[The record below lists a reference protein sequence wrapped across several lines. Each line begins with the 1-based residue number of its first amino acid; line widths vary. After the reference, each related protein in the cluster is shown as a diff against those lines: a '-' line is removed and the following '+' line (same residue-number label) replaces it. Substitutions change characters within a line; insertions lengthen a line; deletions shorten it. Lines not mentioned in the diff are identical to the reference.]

1 MTKLLSL
8 TELTSQAIEK
18 ETEALSL
25 MDEVP
30 SVTLMQAVRDNI
42 DVWEANLFPLLK
54 ARKIPC
60 YVYLTNLLEKSG
72 YKSVKPENLC
82 VVVNKV
88 RKERSSRG

>member
-30 SVTLMQAVRDNI
+30 TATLIQAVRENI
-42 DVWEANLFPLLK
+42 EAWDTHLFPLLR

-60 YVYLTNLLEKSG
+60 YAYLTDLLEKSG
-72 YKSVKPENLC
+72 YKSVKAENLC

-88 RKERSSRG
+88 RKERFARG

>member
-1 MTKLLSL
+1 MTKLISL
-8 TELTSQAIEK
+8 NDLTLQAIEK

-30 SVTLMQAVRDNI
+30 TDSLMQAVRDNL
-42 DVWEANLFPLLK
+42 DVWESSLFPLLK
-54 ARKIPC
+54 ARKIPR
-60 YVYLTNLLEKSG
+60 YVYLTELLDKSG

-88 RKERSSRG
+88 RKERSARG

>member
-30 SVTLMQAVRDNI
+30 TATLMQAVRENLEA
-42 DVWEANLFPLLK
+42 WETHLFPLLK

-60 YVYLTNLLEKSG
+60 YSYLTELLDKSG

-88 RKERSSRG
+88 RKEPKSRG